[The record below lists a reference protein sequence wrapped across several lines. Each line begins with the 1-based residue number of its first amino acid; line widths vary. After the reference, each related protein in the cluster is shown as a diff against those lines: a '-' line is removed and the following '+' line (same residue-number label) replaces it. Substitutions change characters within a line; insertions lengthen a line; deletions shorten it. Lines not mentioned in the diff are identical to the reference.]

1 MSLPKIGV
9 IGAGIMG
16 SNHFRVALRNAE
28 VKLAAISDSN
38 TERLNALDLPDGVVL
53 VNDPL
58 ELVGQVDGVVI
69 ATPTESHY
77 PLAKMFLE
85 KSIPVLVEKPIAES
99 NEQAEEL
106 ISIAHQNNTVFMVG
120 HIERFNSAVMALP
133 QFLQDP
139 FHFEFRRIS
148 PFSGRVRE
156 SIVTDLMIHD
166 LELLCSLNPYEIN
179 SIQAIAQN
187 TRTEWND
194 FATVLIRFVNGSTA
208 MLTASRIGQQKIRTI
223 EISQSESVIVADLLR
238 QDIVISRVDHVE
250 YSTEGGVRFK
260 QHGVMEIPFIDRYG
274 EPLILEQQEFVRAI
288 AEKRKPS
295 VAPETARQ
303 AVSLAHQIEDLLRQ
317 ESQARV

>member
-1 MSLPKIGV
+1 MPLPKIGV

-16 SNHFRVALRNAE
+16 SNHFRVALRNIE
-28 VKLAAISDSN
+28 VELSAISDN
-38 TERLNALDLPDGVVL
+38 DIQRLEALSLPDDILIVA
-53 VNDPL
+53 DPA
-58 ELVGQVDGVVI
+58 EMIGKVDGVVI

-77 PLAKMFLE
+77 SLAKMFLE
-85 KSIPVLVEKPIAES
+85 KSIPVLIEKPITETV
-99 NEQAEEL
+99 EQADEL
-106 ISIAHQNNTVFMVG
+106 IKIAQQNNTVFMVG

-133 QFLQDP
+133 QFLLDP

-166 LELLCSLNPYEIN
+166 LELLCFLNPYEIE
-179 SIQAIAQN
+179 SVQAIAQN
-187 TRTEWND
+187 PKTEWND
-194 FATVLIRFVNGSTA
+194 FATVLISFVNGSTA
-208 MLTASRIGQQKIRTI
+208 MLTASRIGQQKIRSI

-288 AEKRKPS
+288 TEKRSPS

-303 AVSLAHQIEDLLRQ
+303 AIYLAHQIESLIN
-317 ESQARV
+317 SSMVNA

>member
-1 MSLPKIGV
+1 MPLPKIGV

-16 SNHFRVALRNAE
+16 SNHFRVAMRNAE
-28 VKLAAISDSN
+28 VELAAISDN
-38 TERLNALDLPDGVVL
+38 DLDRLEALSLPENVMIVA
-53 VNDPL
+53 DPS
-58 ELVGQVDGVVI
+58 ELIGHVDGVVI
-69 ATPTESHY
+69 ATPTQSHY

-85 KSIPVLVEKPIAES
+85 KSVPVLVEKPIAES
-99 NEQAEEL
+99 KEQADEL
-106 ISIAHQNNTVFMVG
+106 IKIAHENNTVFMVG

-133 QFLQDP
+133 QFLNDP

-166 LELLCSLNPYEIN
+166 LELLCHLNPFDIE

-187 TRTEWND
+187 PKTEWND

-208 MLTASRIGQQKIRTI
+208 MLTASRIGQQKIRSI

-250 YSTEGGVRFK
+250 YATDGGVRFK

-288 AEKRKPS
+288 AEKRDPS
-295 VAPETARQ
+295 VMPETARQ
-303 AVSLAHQIEDLLRQ
+303 AVTLAHQIEAMLQ
-317 ESQARV
+317 QGVSASV